1 MLYASGNHNS
11 GYLVY
16 VSAHVGPR
24 WLRGMRRGCLY
35 IKGVISNPGH
45 SFHRSNRPQTSRI
58 PSANAIVSF
67 LFPYLSSS
75 SSFCATNSPGSTHQG
90 EELDTFG
97 DHRERFL
104 IVITT
109 TLATWWVIQ
118 SSCEFLVHR
127 WISLAGPFS
136 CYYTF
141 SWLFIYLCSF
151 FLE

>member
-11 GYLVY
+11 GYLVC

-58 PSANAIVSF
+58 PPANAIVSF
-67 LFPYLSSS
+67 LFPYFSSS
-75 SSFCATNSPGSTHQG
+75 SSFCATNSPESTHQG
-90 EELDTFG
+90 EELDTSG
-97 DHRERFL
+97 DHRERFS

-109 TLATWWVIQ
+109 ALTTWWVIQ

-127 WISLAGPFS
+127 WIPLFGPFS

-141 SWLFIYLCSF
+141 SSLFIYLCSF